1 MRIYTADELPQHLP
15 EGTPNPDWL
24 ALRGS
29 RFTGSEF
36 YLFMSLAKKNE
47 LSETAESKLYEK
59 ALASLG
65 YETDAGIT
73 TAAMERGTELESVAR
88 ELYKAETFNDIRE
101 VGFVDYESLR
111 AGCSPDG
118 VVFRQEPFID
128 DRIDKIIEI
137 KCPAI
142 KNYIRM
148 ATGKIPA
155 QYMIQIQYNLFI
167 TGAKSCDFVV
177 YHPDMALSVQEIRP
191 DEQTQAD
198 IKTVLEKLNARYD
211 EILAQIQQYRKKD

>member
-15 EGTPNPDWL
+15 DGTPNPDWL

-29 RFTGSEF
+29 RFTGSDF
-36 YLFMSLAKKNE
+36 YLFMSLAKKND
-47 LSETAESKLYEK
+47 LSETAETKLYEK

-128 DRIDKIIEI
+128 DRIDNIIEI

-155 QYMIQIQYNLFI
+155 QYMVQIQYNLFI

-177 YHPDMALSVQEIRP
+177 YHPDMALSVQEIKP
-191 DEQTQAD
+191 DEQIQSD
-198 IKTVLEKLNARYD
+198 IKVVLEKLNARYD

>member
-15 EGTPNPDWL
+15 DGMPNPDWL

-29 RFTGSEF
+29 RFTGSDF

-65 YETDAGIT
+65 YDTDAGIT

-118 VVFRQEPFID
+118 VLFNNSGVE
-128 DRIDKIIEI
+128 KIIEI

-148 ATGKIPA
+148 AMGKIPA

-191 DEQTQAD
+191 DEQIQSD
-198 IKTVLEKLNARYD
+198 IKVVLEKLNARYD
-211 EILAQIQQYRKKD
+211 EILAQIQQYIKKD